1 MRRGLLVFVLV
12 NLLILSF
19 LVRRVSTL
27 LSLLVEDAAADAI
40 HCAELPSPNSSLIEQ
55 RPQIIPK
62 IIHQTYTNET
72 IPGVWR
78 EAQQSCFNLHPD
90 YEYILWTNE
99 KSRDFIAAEYPWF
112 LETFDGYKYP
122 IQRADSIRYFV
133 LAHYGGTYI
142 DLDDGCNRR
151 LDPLLAYP
159 AWVRRTVP
167 TGISNDAMG
176 FVPQHPYTLRVIESL
191 QQYDRHW
198 LLPYITVMYSTG
210 PLFLSVLWKEY
221 MLEHPGESSRVRI
234 LMQDE
239 YNKRSWSFFTHHTGN
254 SWHGKDAHLI
264 FWMGQHWMFLTFL
277 GFLLAGIIGICLWW
291 SYNLIMLLTIQ
302 FRYRYFK
309 VPTVISPSHRP
320 SLPTRRARRMMP
332 TLLRWVNFQGD
343 EESGSTIETS
353 YELGRRDD

>member
-1 MRRGLLVFVLV
+1 MRRGLFIFLLV
-12 NLLILSF
+12 NLIILS
-19 LVRRVSTL
+19 LLIRSVSTL

-40 HCAELPSPNSSLIEQ
+40 HRAELPSPNSSLIEQ

-62 IIHQTYTNET
+62 IIHQTYKNET
-72 IPGVWR
+72 IPEVWV
-78 EAQQSCFNLHPD
+78 EAQQSCIDLHPD

-112 LETFDGYKYP
+112 LDTFDGYSYP
-122 IQRADSIRYFV
+122 IQRADTIRYFI
-133 LAHYGGTYI
+133 LAHFGGTYI

-159 AWVRRTVP
+159 AWVRRTAP

-176 FVPQHPYTLRVIESL
+176 SVPQHPFFLRTIEVL

-210 PLFLSVLWKEY
+210 PLFLSVIWKEY
-221 MLEHPGESSRVRI
+221 MRDMPSEAGRVRI

-239 YNKRSWSFFTHHTGN
+239 YNRFSWSFFTHHRGN
-254 SWHGKDAHLI
+254 SWHGKDARLI
-264 FWMGQHWMFLTFL
+264 FWMGEHWVFLTVC
-277 GFLLAGIIGICLWW
+277 GFLLAGVVGFCLWW
-291 SYNLIMLLTIQ
+291 SYGRVMLLGSKY
-302 FRYRYFK
+302 RYRYSK
-309 VPTVISPSHRP
+309 VPSIISPSRL
-320 SLPTRRARRMMP
+320 SMSPTRRSRLSVPTILRR
-332 TLLRWVNFQGD
+332 VSFKED
-343 EESGSTIETS
+343 EEAGGVTETS